1 LIKIHGIMDN
11 KSLDTCFQSY
21 EEALAFLYKAIDYE
35 KLISYQY
42 NASTFSLD
50 RMVKMLEYVGNPHKS
65 FPSIHITGT
74 KGKGSTAIML
84 STILEHAGLTTGL
97 FTSPHLIDLKER
109 IQINHQNI
117 SEYEFTSNLNEFR
130 PYIQHLRETE
140 PSASP
145 TFFEIL
151 TAAAM
156 LYFKKEHVEMAV
168 LEVGLGGRL
177 DSTNVVIPQ
186 VSIITNVG
194 FDHTAILGNTLSS
207 IAYEKAGIIKQG
219 VPVVSAVEAP
229 EALSV
234 IEKTC
239 KEKDARLYLLG
250 RDIWVEEVQSIHE
263 DNSELHRHNHRTI
276 LDFVVS
282 AQSNDFGLRNGD
294 LSPNPQVRNPKSKI
308 RNPKS
313 ERGLMCKIRTW
324 RHTYPEI
331 FLPLIG
337 AHQAKNC
344 ALVLGALEIMRER
357 GTISIDDETIRNA
370 LAQVHCPARVEVIG
384 KNPLIIL
391 DYAHTVDSMRFLRM
405 SLLENFK
412 FHKLVLILGFSQDK
426 DLDNIL
432 REIVTVGDSII
443 VTRSKNPRAASS
455 EDLYQRIERLCGK
468 QSEITDNTQD
478 AVTSAKRMASKE
490 DLICITGSAY
500 VAGEA
505 MQALSMSIAKQN
517 SLATN

>member
-1 LIKIHGIMDN
+1 MPKQEAN
-11 KSLDTCFQSY
+11 FQSY
-21 EEALAFLYKAIDYE
+21 EEAQAFLHKAIDYE

-74 KGKGSTAIML
+74 KGKGSTAIMI
-84 STILEHAGLTTGL
+84 STILEHAGLRTG
-97 FTSPHLIDLKER
+97 FFISPHLIDLKER

-117 SEYEFTSNLNEFR
+117 SEHEFTSNLNDLR
-130 PYIQHLRETE
+130 PHIQNLRDTE

-151 TAAAM
+151 TAIAM
-156 LYFKKEHVEMAV
+156 LYFKKEHIEMAV

-177 DSTNVVIPQ
+177 DSTNVVIPH
-186 VSIITNVG
+186 VSIITNIG

-219 VPVVSAVEAP
+219 MPVVSAVEAP

-250 RDIWVEEVQSIHE
+250 RDIWIEE
-263 DNSELHRHNHRTI
+263 
-276 LDFVVS
+276 
-282 AQSNDFGLRNGD
+282 
-294 LSPNPQVRNPKSKI
+294 I
-308 RNPKS
+308 RNTKS
-313 ERGLMCKIRTW
+313 ERGLMCTIKTW

-331 FLPLIG
+331 FLPLVG

-344 ALVLGALEIMRER
+344 ALVLGAIEIMREQ
-357 GTISIDDETIRNA
+357 GNISIDDETIRNA
-370 LAQVHCPARVEVIG
+370 LARVYCPARIEVVG
-384 KNPLIIL
+384 GNPLIIL
-391 DYAHTVDSMRFLRM
+391 DYAHTVDSMKFLRE
-405 SLLENFK
+405 SLLGNFT
-412 FHKLVLILGFSQDK
+412 FQKLILVLGFSQDK

-432 REIVTVGDSII
+432 KEIVTVGDSII
-443 VTRSKNPRAASS
+443 VTRSKNPRAAPP
-455 EDLYQRIERLCGK
+455 EDLSQRIERLCGK
-468 QSEITDNTQD
+468 QPEITDNTQD
-478 AVTSAKRMASKE
+478 AVVVAKRMASKE

-517 SLATN
+517 SPATN

>member
-1 LIKIHGIMDN
+1 MSEESKNHEQKN
-11 KSLDTCFQSY
+11 KNGFNSY
-21 EEALAFLYKAIDYE
+21 EEALTFLYKAIDYE

-42 NASTFSLD
+42 NSSTFSLD
-50 RMVKMLEYVGNPHKS
+50 RMVKMLEYAGNPHKS

-74 KGKGSTAIML
+74 KGKGSTAIMM
-84 STILEHAGLTTGL
+84 STILEHAGLKTGL

-109 IQINHQNI
+109 IQINRQNI
-117 SEYEFTSNLNEFR
+117 SEHEFTSNLNEFR

-151 TAAAM
+151 TAIAM
-156 LYFKKEHVEMAV
+156 LYFKKKLVEMAV

-177 DSTNVVIPQ
+177 DSTNVVIPH

-219 VPVVSAVEAP
+219 VPVVSTVEDS

-263 DNSELHRHNHRTI
+263 NKSALHRHDHRTI

-282 AQSNDFGLRNGD
+282 AQSNDFGLRNAE
-294 LSPNPQVRNPKSKI
+294 LSLNPKVQNPKSEI
-308 RNPKS
+308 RSPKS
-313 ERGLMCKIRTW
+313 ERGLMCTIKTW
-324 RHTYPEI
+324 RHTYPDI

-344 ALVLGALEIMRER
+344 ALVLGALEIMREQ

-370 LAQVHCPARVEVIG
+370 LVQVHCPARVEVIG

-391 DYAHTVDSMRFLRM
+391 DYAHTVDSMKFLRE
-405 SLLENFK
+405 SLLENFT
-412 FHKLVLILGFSQDK
+412 FNKLILVLGFSQDK

-432 REIVTVGDSII
+432 KEIITVGNSII
-443 VTRSKNPRAASS
+443 VTKSRNPRAAPP
-455 EDLYQRIERLCGK
+455 EDLYQRIENLCGK
-468 QSEITDNTQD
+468 QAEITDNTQD
-478 AVTSAKRMASKE
+478 AVTAAKRMASKE

-505 MQALSMSIAKQN
+505 MQALN
-517 SLATN
+517 S